1 MKSFRSK
8 TIACTLVSL
17 TLMSLSTYN
26 ASFSVADDANLCSHN
41 SADQLDLK
49 KATDLKTAETYQ
61 ILAGAALTLGATEL
75 GVVDTSTGINGD
87 AVADLSAA
95 IACIGALPGYTG
107 TADLGGLTY
116 TPGVYLSPGGAAMAV
131 TGNVVL
137 DAKGD
142 PDAYFIFYTPA
153 ALNTTAS
160 ITVTLKCGA
169 QAKNV
174 FWVAGG
180 AITTGA
186 SDVLVGT
193 FMSNA
198 AITTGASS
206 LITGRLMAAAAVTV
220 GASNIFSPFTN

>member
-8 TIACTLVSL
+8 AIACSVVSLTLVSL
-17 TLMSLSTYN
+17 SFYNPSLGAAVTSPVAT
-26 ASFSVADDANLCSHN
+26 ATALDRAESF
-41 SADQLDLK
+41 
-49 KATDLKTAETYQ
+49 Q
-61 ILAGAALTLGATEL
+61 ILAGAALTLGASVT
-75 GVVDTSTGINGD
+75 GVVGTSTGISSD
-87 AVADLSAA
+87 AVSDLSAA
-95 IACIGALPGYTG
+95 IARIGALPGTTG

-116 TPGVYLSPGGAAMAV
+116 APGVYLSPGGAAIAV

-137 DAKGD
+137 DAKNH
-142 PDAYFIFYTPA
+142 PNCFFIFYTPA

-160 ITVTLKCGA
+160 ITMTLINGA

-186 SDVLVGT
+186 SDTLVGT
-193 FMSNA
+193 FLSNA

-220 GASNIFSPFTN
+220 GASNIFYPLGSRT